1 VFGTMILAV
10 MTRVSLGHT
19 GRPLVVSRSIA
30 AAYLVLA
37 AAVVVRIWG
46 SQLDVLG
53 YGSALK
59 LSGVFWCIA
68 FALYLLVY
76 TPILIRPRVDGKP
89 G

>member
-1 VFGTMILAV
+1 
-10 MTRVSLGHT
+10 
-19 GRPLVVSRSIA
+19 
-30 AAYLVLA
+30 
-37 AAVVVRIWG
+37 
-46 SQLDVLG
+46 VLG

-59 LSGVFWCIA
+59 LSGAFWCIA